1 MSRRVTSVSLPFSNA
16 KMYAHRPSLRTK
28 SASGTGMGSVLL
40 RTGGAGAGSS
50 YLDIDDYIATTGIN
64 PYTRS
69 SSKSD
74 VGGKGLADKIGKK
87 LSSLNIEKKI
97 ASELPKK
104 KRIVMSM

>member
-1 MSRRVTSVSLPFSNA
+1 MSRRVTTVALPFSNV
-16 KMYAHRPSLRTK
+16 KLHSHKSETK
-28 SASGTGMGSVLL
+28 GTGMGSVLL

-50 YLDIDDYIATTGIN
+50 YLDIDDYIATTGLN

-69 SSKSD
+69 TSTSTI
-74 VGGKGLADKIGKK
+74 GKGLADRLGKK
-87 LSSLNIEKKI
+87 LSNLNIEKKM